1 MDVEVKSLKYKF
13 RSAFCMACALLLVG
27 AAFAMTWTSPKGFL
41 TDDTYIDKSLP
52 DENFGTEEILWVTSE
67 GGDPQREAWISF
79 NTVVMIESLKIK
91 SLEEVSSATI
101 RVYATE
107 VENPGEMELHF
118 YSSGFFEETVVWDG
132 KPDYDVD
139 VEGVIDV
146 DEEGWY
152 EIDAT
157 SLIKKAILECK
168 DCPFS
173 AVLVAKG
180 DASVGFASKED
191 PEGNGPVLKVTT
203 ITA

>member
-1 MDVEVKSLKYKF
+1 MKYKF

-41 TDDTYIDKSLP
+41 TDDAYIDKSLP

-67 GGDPQREAWISF
+67 GGDPQREAWLSFLTPDMISAL
-79 NTVVMIESLKIK
+79 NIK
-91 SLEEVSSATI
+91 SIDEIASATL
-101 RVYATE
+101 RVYAKE
-107 VENPGEMELHF
+107 VESPGEVKLHF
-118 YSSGFFEETVVWDG
+118 YNEWFPEDIMVWEHGLEYDPEIDGVVDIS
-132 KPDYDVD
+132 D
-139 VEGVIDV
+139 
-146 DEEGWY
+146 EGWY

-157 SLIKKAILECK
+157 SLVKKAVLECK

-191 PEGNGPVLKVTT
+191 PEGNGPVLKVTLDR
-203 ITA
+203 